1 MTSFSMTPLN
11 WLSAASHCCDVR
23 IFELLYSTTKIFKQS
38 NNSYFADLNKI
49 LGSKTMNP
57 LKNEE
62 FKEDFSDCFLI
73 FEITNLLDIFKNSLI
88 SNDFTIF
95 FFFFFF
101 ELIQFLSDS
110 KSKIDFFIREVIITR
125 KGSAIIAKERNE
137 LWKHEIIISSTCQG
151 VITLTFLS
159 LGFNQL
165 VPKSDQFCNI

>member
-1 MTSFSMTPLN
+1 
-11 WLSAASHCCDVR
+11 
-23 IFELLYSTTKIFKQS
+23 
-38 NNSYFADLNKI
+38 
-49 LGSKTMNP
+49 MNP

-95 FFFFFF
+95 FFFF

-137 LWKHEIIISSTCQG
+137 L
-151 VITLTFLS
+151 
-159 LGFNQL
+159 
-165 VPKSDQFCNI
+165 